1 MECPV
6 CLEIYQTPLL
16 LPGCGHT
23 ICRPC
28 AELLLTEGN
37 YLRCPECRLV
47 YQLRKG
53 VQSLPKNVALQR
65 TIDEHNKTSNR
76 HDLMCPDHPNDA
88 VTLYCKTCEKSICLK
103 CYFTNNR
110 GTGQSVHSHHQVDTS
125 EDAFTK
131 ELRLLDDRLQSCES
145 RRDTEREYISALV
158 STEQKLKDI
167 LEEKL
172 AEIEKQKNEII
183 SKVKQT
189 AAKLKFTLKGSVSR
203 DQEYLQMALQ
213 SSRDRLRDLEEGVEC
228 GQKIL
233 LKATE
238 EPLEINKVRLLTR
251 SDI

>member
-53 VQSLPKNVALQR
+53 VQSLPRNVALQR
-65 TIDEHNKTSNR
+65 TIDEHNKTATR
-76 HDLMCPDHPNDA
+76 HDLMCQEHPDDA

-103 CYFTNNR
+103 CYFTNTLR
-110 GTGQSVHSHHQVDTS
+110 KGQCTHSGHQVDTS

-131 ELRLLDDRLQSCES
+131 EMVCFENVSLLFVD
-145 RRDTEREYISALV
+145 
-158 STEQKLKDI
+158 
-167 LEEKL
+167 
-172 AEIEKQKNEII
+172 
-183 SKVKQT
+183 
-189 AAKLKFTLKGSVSR
+189 
-203 DQEYLQMALQ
+203 
-213 SSRDRLRDLEEGVEC
+213 
-228 GQKIL
+228 
-233 LKATE
+233 
-238 EPLEINKVRLLTR
+238 
-251 SDI
+251 